1 MSFIYV
7 SVCTCVRVA
16 RPRVRD
22 GKPAEVVCGYFGDWF
37 YRVGNGTRDL
47 PPPSASP
54 LSLSSISDIARV
66 RERASDLLNISRRI
80 VLPHFETRTYLVRE
94 MPMISSREVLLVDED
109 SEK

>member
-47 PPPSASP
+47 PPSPSP

-66 RERASDLLNISRRI
+66 RERASDLPNISRQT
-80 VLPHFETRTYLVRE
+80 VLPNFATKLEHIYLVRE
-94 MPMISSREVLLVDED
+94 MPMLSS
-109 SEK
+109 